1 MLDSQPLTCVFV
13 SGHSSNERRSSNH
26 SLQIS
31 SLNGLDCTSGVATP
45 SSSVSDYKHHMLRSS
60 TSGNTP
66 LYDKLSNYQKGSISS
81 DEKRPESRPESVFS
95 DGPPNRIT
103 LDMFASDG
111 RIDSVIV
118 SDDNGA
124 SAQEKKLFSSA
135 EKVHSANCLHQMLVL
150 DRQHLP
156 SSLHQLPRM
165 TQQQHLLCPPR
176 SFAMAGSSPT
186 VSSNMSNTISSLFSV
201 VQINYRRSCESIL
214 DKPTNYM
221 TDV

>member
-1 MLDSQPLTCVFV
+1 MCLF
-13 SGHSSNERRSSNH
+13 SGHSSNERRSSSH

-45 SSSVSDYKHHMLRSS
+45 SSSFSDYKHHMLRSS

-81 DEKRPESRPESVFS
+81 DEKRPESVFS
-95 DGPPNRIT
+95 DGPASRIT
-103 LDMFASDG
+103 VDMFASDG
-111 RIDSVIV
+111 RIDSVMV
-118 SDDNGA
+118 NNMRDNGA
-124 SAQEKKLFSSA
+124 SAQERKLFSNA

-156 SSLHQLPRM
+156 SSLPKM

-176 SFAMAGSSPT
+176 SFAMAGSSPA
-186 VSSNMSNTISSLFSV
+186 VSCNNNCKLIV
-201 VQINYRRSCESIL
+201 VYFMPCRL
-214 DKPTNYM
+214 TTGVLAKVYWTNQLII
-221 TDV
+221 